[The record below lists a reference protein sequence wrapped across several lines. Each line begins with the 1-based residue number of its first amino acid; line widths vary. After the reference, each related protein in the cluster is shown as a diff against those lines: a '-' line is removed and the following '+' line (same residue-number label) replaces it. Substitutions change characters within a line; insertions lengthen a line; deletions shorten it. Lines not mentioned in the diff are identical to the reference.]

1 MAAPVILN
9 IPEAKRKTWA
19 QFSKA
24 LVEQAV
30 KQDTDKMRA
39 SFALLVKHCADDAGV
54 EVLRRLC
61 DGTPADVATTILAYL
76 PEGARKPIAK
86 RLKENRE
93 ERETVLQF
101 IGTEQAALRE
111 AIRETLRE
119 NPDKYPE
126 LRKVAS

>member
-1 MAAPVILN
+1 MAAPVILD
-9 IPEAKRKTWA
+9 IPQAKRKIWA

-39 SFALLVKHCADDAGV
+39 AFAVLVKHCADAAGT

-76 PEGARKPIAK
+76 PEGARKPISK
-86 RLKENRE
+86 RLKENRD
-93 ERETVLQF
+93 ERETVLGF
-101 IGTEQAALRE
+101 IRDEQAALRE
-111 AIRETLRE
+111 GIRELLRE